1 MVLFSPHAGIAARLS
16 LAFVVPMMLALA
28 GIGLGMLHLGNV
40 AADTRQMMAEPVA
53 RERLI
58 QEWARNIA
66 AGVRRTTAIAMSNEK
81 AVADF
86 FAADQAAATKASADL
101 QKKIE
106 ALLSDSTETRRLYDQ
121 VHARRKVYIAAR
133 DEVIAAKKAG
143 DSAKAQ
149 ALLTQKFA
157 PAMPLYLEAVNA
169 LVRNEQSLLD
179 AQAMAI
185 EQRYRRS
192 LKQQIG
198 LSLGL
203 VLAVMAFGWWMTRSI
218 TAPLQRAVRL
228 AERIAKGNLR
238 VRVREAGPQETVHLQ
253 RSMGQMADQLRN
265 VIAGIRDSSDSIAR
279 GSEALAHGSGDLSE
293 RTQAQA
299 VAVGQTSQTVS
310 LLSQSVQENTES
322 AITAQR
328 LATAVSEL
336 ATRGDAAVQE
346 VHQAMQD
353 LQHSAQVVRETTGLI
368 DNISFQTNVLAL
380 NAAIEAARAG
390 PGARGFS
397 VVAGEVRNLAR
408 RAQEASNDIRVL
420 VVKSVEQS
428 KQGRARA
435 EQASHAMKETLSA
448 ALEMAEHMTVLRSS
462 SESQSDRIHEL
473 SAAMTRIDGIT
484 QENAALV
491 DHTNSLVSGLRD
503 QVVSLRSEVKAFE
516 V

>member
-1 MVLFSPHAGIAARLS
+1 
-16 LAFVVPMMLALA
+16 
-28 GIGLGMLHLGNV
+28 
-40 AADTRQMMAEPVA
+40 
-53 RERLI
+53 
-58 QEWARNIA
+58 
-66 AGVRRTTAIAMSNEK
+66 
-81 AVADF
+81 
-86 FAADQAAATKASADL
+86 
-101 QKKIE
+101 
-106 ALLSDSTETRRLYDQ
+106 
-121 VHARRKVYIAAR
+121 
-133 DEVIAAKKAG
+133 
-143 DSAKAQ
+143 
-149 ALLTQKFA
+149 
-157 PAMPLYLEAVNA
+157 
-169 LVRNEQSLLD
+169 
-179 AQAMAI
+179 
-185 EQRYRRS
+185 
-192 LKQQIG
+192 
-198 LSLGL
+198 
-203 VLAVMAFGWWMTRSI
+203 
-218 TAPLQRAVRL
+218 
-228 AERIAKGNLR
+228 
-238 VRVREAGPQETVHLQ
+238 
-253 RSMGQMADQLRN
+253 
-265 VIAGIRDSSDSIAR
+265 
-279 GSEALAHGSGDLSE
+279 
-293 RTQAQA
+293 

-368 DNISFQTNVLAL
+368 DSISFQTNVLAL

-390 PGARGFS
+390 PSARGFS

-448 ALEMAEHMTVLRSS
+448 ALEMAEHMTALRNS
-462 SESQSDRIHEL
+462 SENQSDRILEL

-503 QVVSLRSEVKAFE
+503 QVVSLRSEVKVFE